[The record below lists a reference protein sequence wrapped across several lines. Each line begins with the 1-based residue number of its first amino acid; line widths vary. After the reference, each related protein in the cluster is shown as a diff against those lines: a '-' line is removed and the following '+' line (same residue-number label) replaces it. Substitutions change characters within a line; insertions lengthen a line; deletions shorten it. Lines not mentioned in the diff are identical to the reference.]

1 MPASNQPDIP
11 AKPHIAVFDIDG
23 TLLKGD
29 CLWIAAKHENGP
41 LKLVLKV
48 IQFLPFALWHI
59 LGRSSVAALKERFF
73 SLFFGFPPC
82 QYFPSKATQ
91 TAILNDLRPEAL
103 ERLRWHQAHGH
114 RVILCSA
121 SPRLL
126 IQQLATSLS
135 VELISTELQRTNKF
149 WLPKLAGANCKGPE
163 KTKRLEELIGPLDEA
178 NIEAYGDSKGDREL
192 LQAASIPH
200 YRSFQPQ
207 PKKYPR
213 FNIIQTI
220 PIAALAI
227 LDYGLIGII
236 TQGDSLLPLL
246 AQLAPEIGTGISLV
260 AIGYAIRF
268 LRWRLLMKTL
278 GQKLPPIADLR
289 IWMGSY
295 AFTATPGKSGEAV
308 RSILLKD
315 ELNVPIPQSLA
326 ALIIER
332 ITDGSAVLVLA
343 FFNLSA
349 IINWQAQLLPVAAG
363 ASVTI
368 AIMIALSK
376 VNALREFA
384 FKNVAQII
392 PASLS
397 IGSTETAR
405 FVWQLGAPK
414 VFAVST
420 ALGTVS
426 WALEGTSLALLLN
439 GMGITPP
446 PFSISIISHT
456 MSGLLGAL
464 SMLPGGLGSTE
475 ASTVGILSVHSI
487 PLQIAT
493 SATILIRLMTLWL
506 ATLLGIACLLAPAPK
521 NANRGKS

>member
-11 AKPHIAVFDIDG
+11 AKPRIAVFDIDG

-29 CLWIAAKHENGP
+29 CLWIAAKHENEP
-41 LKLVLKV
+41 LKLVQKC
-48 IQFLPFALWHI
+48 IQFLPFAFWHA
-59 LGRSSVAALKERFF
+59 LGRLSVAALKERYL
-73 SLFFGFPPC
+73 SLFFGSPSC
-82 QYFPSKATQ
+82 LCFPSKATQ
-91 TAILNDLRPEAL
+91 VAIFDDLRPEAL
-103 ERLRWHQAHGH
+103 KRLRWHQAHGH

-126 IQQLATSLS
+126 IQQLATSLH
-135 VELISTELQRTNKF
+135 VELISTELERTNEL
-149 WLPKLAGANCKGPE
+149 WLPKLASANCKGPE
-163 KTKRLEELIGPLDEA
+163 KTRRLEELIGPLDNA
-178 NIEAYGDSKGDREL
+178 DIEAYGDSNGDREL

-200 YRSFQPQ
+200 YRNFQPQ

-213 FNIIQTI
+213 FNIIHI
-220 PIAALAI
+220 VPVAALAI
-227 LDYGLIGII
+227 LTYGLAGII
-236 TQGDSLLPLL
+236 TQGESLLPLL
-246 AQLAPEIGTGISLV
+246 AKLAPEIEAGISLV
-260 AIGYAIRF
+260 GIGYAIRF

-278 GQKLPPIADLR
+278 GYKLSPIADLR

-308 RSILLKD
+308 RSLLLKD
-315 ELNVPIPQSLA
+315 ELDVPIPQSLA

-343 FFNLSA
+343 LLNLSA
-349 IINWQAQLLPVAAG
+349 IINWRAQLLPAAAG
-363 ASVTI
+363 ISLIIGCLIVLTKA
-368 AIMIALSK
+368 K
-376 VNALREFA
+376 NLRRFA
-384 FKNVAQII
+384 VEVFTRII
-392 PASLS
+392 PVSLR

-414 VFAVST
+414 VIAVST
-420 ALGTVS
+420 ALGTAS
-426 WALEGTSLALLLN
+426 WALEGISLALLLN

-475 ASTVGILSVHSI
+475 ASTIGILSVHGI

-493 SATILIRLMTLWL
+493 PAAILIRLMTLWL

-521 NANRGKS
+521 NANRGKV